1 MMKFGF
7 VITSFGICRWRVH
20 IGHGVMMKSCFV
32 IISFSVCRRKD
43 PFAEDEGGKWDVY
56 EAAVGDD

>member
-1 MMKFGF
+1 MTKCAF

-20 IGHGVMMKSCFV
+20 IGCGVMMKSGFV
-32 IISFSVCRRKD
+32 TTSFSVCRRKD

-56 EAAVGDD
+56 EATVGDD

>member
-1 MMKFGF
+1 
-7 VITSFGICRWRVH
+7 
-20 IGHGVMMKSCFV
+20 MMKSGFV
-32 IISFSVCRRKD
+32 TTSFSVCRRKD